1 MLRIMK
7 NNKYNQFGFT
17 AIEALL
23 IILVLAVIGFGG
35 YYVWHTQHDNKKT
48 TSTTTS
54 AGNKTATSA
63 KTTSVSKTSS
73 PYAGWQSHTLP
84 VEKLS
89 LMYPSGWSLSSSGSE
104 SSDSATITAQDGSV
118 FNFEDG
124 ISNGGDGIPEAPAS
138 NDIPITFIGNQD
150 YLGLMY
156 GRGDRGSGSS
166 DGLISG
172 VMLQTSTN
180 INGGP
185 NGGFAYPTDKYAEGS
200 TADFGTGV
208 EVNFMTAFLNL
219 GTQIT
224 LQQVPGSTDIK
235 TAELIIQS
243 MHY

>member
-1 MLRIMK
+1 MLNNMNKISK
-7 NNKYNQFGFT
+7 NQKGFT
-17 AIEALL
+17 AVEALL
-23 IILVLAVIGFGG
+23 IILILAVIGFGG

-48 TSTTTS
+48 TAITQSTSNKASTKTTQTSTTP
-54 AGNKTATSA
+54 
-63 KTTSVSKTSS
+63 S
-73 PYAGWQSHTLP
+73 PYAGWKSYTVP

-89 LMYPSGWSLSSSGSE
+89 LMYPSDWTLSNSGSA
-104 SSDSATITAQDGSV
+104 SADSVTITAQDGSV

-150 YLGLMY
+150 YLGIMY

-200 TADFGTGV
+200 TTDYGTGV

-224 LQQVPGSTDIK
+224 LQQVPGSADIK
-235 TAELIIQS
+235 TGELIIQS